1 MINLELPQK
10 LLTAQQ
16 MAHQLAK
23 GAFRPIAR
31 KYDRIEHC
39 PTPEELIP
47 ISQMMKAMG
56 GQAGMGGKGESKS
69 DGVKNGA
76 NLMGIMATT
85 AMRLGMRAS
94 EMTGRYRTSV
104 HGVGMWVLMPA
115 T

>member
-31 KYDRIEHC
+31 KYDKIEHC

-47 ISQMMKAMG
+47 ISQMM
-56 GQAGMGGKGESKS
+56 
-69 DGVKNGA
+69 
-76 NLMGIMATT
+76 
-85 AMRLGMRAS
+85 R
-94 EMTGRYRTSV
+94 
-104 HGVGMWVLMPA
+104 HGVWLDLVAFVLIVVLVTILGPVLF
-115 T
+115 